1 MQSKRIQK
9 KPSEK
14 KGKASGAGKTGPNP
28 NKKGKIK
35 MNTEITTAKY
45 DDLKFKLY
53 CMVNTER
60 RNNLTARLMKS
71 VSDNNIKEFILVK
84 QAITEELKNEKAG
97 VSEERFDKL
106 SAKINKIKDEFK
118 RYHLQTRLEESF
130 LYDNT
135 DWFNSV
141 AKDTEETIIKEK

>member
-1 MQSKRIQK
+1 
-9 KPSEK
+9 
-14 KGKASGAGKTGPNP
+14 
-28 NKKGKIK
+28 
-35 MNTEITTAKY
+35 MNTEITTAKC

-53 CMVNTER
+53 CMANTER
-60 RNNLTARLMKS
+60 RNRLTARLRES
-71 VSDNNIKEFILVK
+71 VSNNDIKEFILVK

-106 SAKINKIKDEFK
+106 SAKIGKIKDEFK

-130 LYDNT
+130 LYDST

-141 AKDTEETIIKEK
+141 EKDTNKELKER

>member
-1 MQSKRIQK
+1 
-9 KPSEK
+9 
-14 KGKASGAGKTGPNP
+14 
-28 NKKGKIK
+28 
-35 MNTEITTAKY
+35 MNTEITTAKC

-53 CMVNTER
+53 CMANTER
-60 RNNLTARLMKS
+60 RNRLTARLRKS
-71 VSDNNIKEFILVK
+71 VSDNDIKEFILVK

-106 SAKINKIKDEFK
+106 SAKIDKIKDKFK

-130 LYDNT
+130 LYDST

-141 AKDTEETIIKEK
+141 AKDTNKELKERKNK

>member
-1 MQSKRIQK
+1 
-9 KPSEK
+9 
-14 KGKASGAGKTGPNP
+14 
-28 NKKGKIK
+28 
-35 MNTEITTAKY
+35 MNTEITTAKC

-53 CMVNTER
+53 CRANTER
-60 RNNLTARLMKS
+60 RNNLTARLRKS
-71 VSDNNIKEFILVK
+71 VSDNDIKEFILVK

-106 SAKINKIKDEFK
+106 SAKIDKIKDEFK

-141 AKDTEETIIKEK
+141 AKDTEKTIIKEK

>member
-1 MQSKRIQK
+1 M
-9 KPSEK
+9 
-14 KGKASGAGKTGPNP
+14 A
-28 NKKGKIK
+28 
-35 MNTEITTAKY
+35 
-45 DDLKFKLY
+45 
-53 CMVNTER
+53 NTER
-60 RNNLTARLMKS
+60 RNRLTARLRES
-71 VSDNNIKEFILVK
+71 VSNNDIKEFILVK

-106 SAKINKIKDEFK
+106 SAKIDKIKDEFK

-141 AKDTEETIIKEK
+141 AKDTNKELKER

>member
-1 MQSKRIQK
+1 MI
-9 KPSEK
+9 
-14 KGKASGAGKTGPNP
+14 
-28 NKKGKIK
+28 
-35 MNTEITTAKY
+35 TEITTAKCN
-45 DDLKFKLY
+45 DLKFKLY
-53 CMVNTER
+53 CMANTER
-60 RNNLTARLMKS
+60 RNHLTARLMKS
-71 VSDNNIKEFILVK
+71 ISDNNIKEFILVK

-106 SAKINKIKDEFK
+106 SAKIDKIKDEFK

-141 AKDTEETIIKEK
+141 EQDTNKELKERVK

>member
-1 MQSKRIQK
+1 MI
-9 KPSEK
+9 
-14 KGKASGAGKTGPNP
+14 
-28 NKKGKIK
+28 
-35 MNTEITTAKY
+35 TEITTAKY

-53 CMVNTER
+53 CRANTER
-60 RNNLTARLMKS
+60 RNNLTARLKKS
-71 VSDNNIKEFILVK
+71 VSNNDIKEFILVK

-118 RYHLQTRLEESF
+118 RYHLQTQLEESL

-141 AKDTEETIIKEK
+141 AKDTEEVIRKEK

>member
-1 MQSKRIQK
+1 
-9 KPSEK
+9 
-14 KGKASGAGKTGPNP
+14 
-28 NKKGKIK
+28 

-53 CMVNTER
+53 CRANTER

-71 VSDNNIKEFILVK
+71 ISDNDIKEFILVK

-130 LYDNT
+130 LYDST
-135 DWFNSV
+135 EWFNSV

>member
-1 MQSKRIQK
+1 
-9 KPSEK
+9 
-14 KGKASGAGKTGPNP
+14 
-28 NKKGKIK
+28 
-35 MNTEITTAKY
+35 MNTEITTAKCN
-45 DDLKFKLY
+45 DLKFKLY
-53 CMVNTER
+53 CRANTER
-60 RNNLTARLMKS
+60 RNNLTARLRKS

-130 LYDNT
+130 LYDST

-141 AKDTEETIIKEK
+141 EQDTNKELKER

>member
-1 MQSKRIQK
+1 MI
-9 KPSEK
+9 
-14 KGKASGAGKTGPNP
+14 
-28 NKKGKIK
+28 
-35 MNTEITTAKY
+35 TEITTAKC

-53 CMVNTER
+53 CRANTER
-60 RNNLTARLMKS
+60 RNHLTERLRKS

-106 SAKINKIKDEFK
+106 SAKIDKIKDEFK
-118 RYHLQTRLEESF
+118 RYHLQTRLEESL
-130 LYDNT
+130 LYDNP

-141 AKDTEETIIKEK
+141 AKDTEETIRKEK

>member
-1 MQSKRIQK
+1 MI
-9 KPSEK
+9 
-14 KGKASGAGKTGPNP
+14 
-28 NKKGKIK
+28 
-35 MNTEITTAKY
+35 TEITTAKY

-53 CMVNTER
+53 CMANTER
-60 RNNLTARLMKS
+60 RNHLTTRLRKS

-106 SAKINKIKDEFK
+106 STKIDKIKDEFK

-141 AKDTEETIIKEK
+141 EQDTNKELKER

>member
-1 MQSKRIQK
+1 
-9 KPSEK
+9 
-14 KGKASGAGKTGPNP
+14 
-28 NKKGKIK
+28 
-35 MNTEITTAKY
+35 MNTEITTAKC

-53 CMVNTER
+53 CRANTER

-71 VSDNNIKEFILVK
+71 VSDNDIKEFLLVK

-106 SAKINKIKDEFK
+106 SAKIDKIKDEFK
-118 RYHLQTRLEESF
+118 RYRLQTRLEESF

-141 AKDTEETIIKEK
+141 EQDTNKEFKER

>member
-1 MQSKRIQK
+1 
-9 KPSEK
+9 
-14 KGKASGAGKTGPNP
+14 
-28 NKKGKIK
+28 
-35 MNTEITTAKY
+35 MNTEITTTKC

-53 CMVNTER
+53 CMANTER
-60 RNNLTARLMKS
+60 RNRLTARLRES
-71 VSDNNIKEFILVK
+71 VSNNDIKEFILVK

-106 SAKINKIKDEFK
+106 SAKIDKIKDEFK

-135 DWFNSV
+135 DWFNLG
-141 AKDTEETIIKEK
+141 AKETNKELKER

>member
-1 MQSKRIQK
+1 
-9 KPSEK
+9 
-14 KGKASGAGKTGPNP
+14 
-28 NKKGKIK
+28 
-35 MNTEITTAKY
+35 MNTEITTAKC

-53 CMVNTER
+53 CRANTER
-60 RNNLTARLMKS
+60 RNHLTARLRKS

-106 SAKINKIKDEFK
+106 STKIDKIKDEFK
-118 RYHLQTRLEESF
+118 RYHLQTQLEESF

-141 AKDTEETIIKEK
+141 EQDTNKELKER

>member
-1 MQSKRIQK
+1 
-9 KPSEK
+9 
-14 KGKASGAGKTGPNP
+14 
-28 NKKGKIK
+28 
-35 MNTEITTAKY
+35 MNTEITTAKC

-53 CMVNTER
+53 CRANTER
-60 RNNLTARLMKS
+60 RNNLTARLRKS
-71 VSDNNIKEFILVK
+71 VSDNDIKEFILVK

-97 VSEERFDKL
+97 VSEERFNNL

>member
-1 MQSKRIQK
+1 
-9 KPSEK
+9 
-14 KGKASGAGKTGPNP
+14 
-28 NKKGKIK
+28 
-35 MNTEITTAKY
+35 MNTEITTAKC

-53 CMVNTER
+53 CMANTER

-106 SAKINKIKDEFK
+106 SAKIDKIKDEFK

-130 LYDNT
+130 LYDST

>member
-1 MQSKRIQK
+1 
-9 KPSEK
+9 
-14 KGKASGAGKTGPNP
+14 
-28 NKKGKIK
+28 
-35 MNTEITTAKY
+35 MNTEITTAKC

-53 CMVNTER
+53 CMANTER
-60 RNNLTARLMKS
+60 RNHLTARLRKS
-71 VSDNNIKEFILVK
+71 ISNNDIKEFILVK

-106 SAKINKIKDEFK
+106 LAKIDKIKDEFK
-118 RYHLQTRLEESF
+118 RYHLQTQLEESF

-141 AKDTEETIIKEK
+141 AKDTNKELKER

>member
-1 MQSKRIQK
+1 
-9 KPSEK
+9 
-14 KGKASGAGKTGPNP
+14 
-28 NKKGKIK
+28 
-35 MNTEITTAKY
+35 MNTEITTAKC

-53 CMVNTER
+53 CMANTER
-60 RNNLTARLMKS
+60 RNRLTARLRES
-71 VSDNNIKEFILVK
+71 VSNNDIKEFILVK

-106 SAKINKIKDEFK
+106 SAKIDKIKDEFK
-118 RYHLQTRLEESF
+118 RYHLQTQLEESF

-141 AKDTEETIIKEK
+141 EKDTNKELKER

>member
-1 MQSKRIQK
+1 
-9 KPSEK
+9 
-14 KGKASGAGKTGPNP
+14 
-28 NKKGKIK
+28 
-35 MNTEITTAKY
+35 MNTEITTAKC

-53 CMVNTER
+53 CRANTER
-60 RNNLTARLMKS
+60 RNQLTARLTKS
-71 VSDNNIKEFILVK
+71 VSNNDIKEFILVK

-106 SAKINKIKDEFK
+106 SAKIDKIKDEFK

-130 LYDNT
+130 LYDND

-141 AKDTEETIIKEK
+141 AQDTNKAFKER

>member
-1 MQSKRIQK
+1 
-9 KPSEK
+9 
-14 KGKASGAGKTGPNP
+14 
-28 NKKGKIK
+28 
-35 MNTEITTAKY
+35 MNTEITTAKC

-53 CMVNTER
+53 CRANTER
-60 RNNLTARLMKS
+60 RNRLTARLRKS
-71 VSDNNIKEFILVK
+71 VSDNDIKEFILVK

-106 SAKINKIKDEFK
+106 SSEINKIKDKFK
-118 RYHLQTRLEESF
+118 RYHLQTQLEESF

-141 AKDTEETIIKEK
+141 EQDTDKAIEEDSKN

>member
-1 MQSKRIQK
+1 
-9 KPSEK
+9 
-14 KGKASGAGKTGPNP
+14 
-28 NKKGKIK
+28 

-53 CMVNTER
+53 CRANTER
-60 RNNLTARLMKS
+60 RNHLTERLRKS
-71 VSDNNIKEFILVK
+71 ISENNIKEFILVK

-118 RYHLQTRLEESF
+118 RYHLQIRLEESF

-135 DWFNSV
+135 EWFNSV
-141 AKDTEETIIKEK
+141 EQDTNKELKER

>member
-1 MQSKRIQK
+1 
-9 KPSEK
+9 
-14 KGKASGAGKTGPNP
+14 
-28 NKKGKIK
+28 
-35 MNTEITTAKY
+35 MNTEITTAKC

-53 CMVNTER
+53 CMANTER
-60 RNNLTARLMKS
+60 RNNLTARLRKS
-71 VSDNNIKEFILVK
+71 VSDNDIKEFILVK

-106 SAKINKIKDEFK
+106 SAKIDKIKDEFK

-141 AKDTEETIIKEK
+141 AKDTNKELKERKLKHNETKHY

>member
-1 MQSKRIQK
+1 
-9 KPSEK
+9 
-14 KGKASGAGKTGPNP
+14 
-28 NKKGKIK
+28 
-35 MNTEITTAKY
+35 MNTEITTAKC

-53 CMVNTER
+53 CRANTER
-60 RNNLTARLMKS
+60 RNNLTARLRKS

-106 SAKINKIKDEFK
+106 STKINNVKDEFK
-118 RYHLQTRLEESF
+118 RYHLQTQLEESF

-141 AKDTEETIIKEK
+141 AKDTEEVIRKER

>member
-1 MQSKRIQK
+1 
-9 KPSEK
+9 
-14 KGKASGAGKTGPNP
+14 
-28 NKKGKIK
+28 
-35 MNTEITTAKY
+35 MNTEITTAKC

-53 CMVNTER
+53 CRANTER

-71 VSDNNIKEFILVK
+71 ISDNDIKEFILVK

-106 SAKINKIKDEFK
+106 SARIDKIKDEFK

-130 LYDNT
+130 LYDST

-141 AKDTEETIIKEK
+141 EQDTNKELKER